1 MAEWFK
7 ATVLKTVESKAPGV
21 RIPLPPF
28 GIPER
33 LFRSGSDAS
42 RKSQRTCGDVRFS
55 QGSKQNHQP
64 GLVRVPIDCCRSIE
78 ALRSRLA
85 ERGQFRQGQTCWTEP
100 AWIGVVFGRTV
111 KIVSLIGSLEQFD
124 LANIFRRLEVFS
136 KTGLLVARQGEMWV
150 EFYFR
155 QGQLVC
161 VGPVR
166 ANVSLLDRLLQAK
179 LLLPQSLPQVR
190 QIIEPS
196 EVNET
201 RIALALIN
209 EGYLSRE
216 ILRAWAA
223 HETSQILQAI
233 FSWPTGE
240 IYFEEDHQTPPDRLL
255 VALSISALL
264 DALPSAALAPRPAT
278 VSAPSTDEPVYPV
291 SAPLTGAGTGGPLP
305 QNPPFTPSMPG
316 TLNASQ
322 LVEQS
327 PVFRQP
333 DTPPQG
339 MGLLSAAQLVEQSP
353 ALRQPQRPP
362 QQGRGLL
369 NASQL
374 IEQPPAFQSP
384 QTPNEGEGLFNAA
397 QLIDE
402 FPFKQAN
409 AGASI
414 SAAQLVEDVA
424 PPSFASANPTGL
436 LGPEVDISASTQVS
450 ILPPQPVRNPLPPAR
465 IDTSFMTPDLVLA
478 PVDLSTL
485 RERNPQ
491 VQLTPD
497 QWSLFA
503 LIDGQL
509 PLQALCQTL
518 NAPAEQVCMVAGEL
532 IAIGLVMPLT
542 PITGALS
549 ELMSPAMA
557 PASSY
562 PSYAPPMM
570 AGPAS
575 FTPTMETQSQWGNGR
590 NGASFV
596 VGGGWQQGMPGQS
609 QASSAYAPVGGY
621 R

>member
-1 MAEWFK
+1 
-7 ATVLKTVESKAPGV
+7 
-21 RIPLPPF
+21 
-28 GIPER
+28 
-33 LFRSGSDAS
+33 
-42 RKSQRTCGDVRFS
+42 
-55 QGSKQNHQP
+55 
-64 GLVRVPIDCCRSIE
+64 
-78 ALRSRLA
+78 
-85 ERGQFRQGQTCWTEP
+85 
-100 AWIGVVFGRTV
+100 
-111 KIVSLIGSLEQFD
+111 
-124 LANIFRRLEVFS
+124 
-136 KTGLLVARQGEMWV
+136 MWV

-166 ANVSLLDRLLQAK
+166 ANISLIDRLVQAQ
-179 LLLPQSLPQVR
+179 LLSPQSLPQIR
-190 QIIEPS
+190 QIVAPG

-255 VALSISALL
+255 VALSISTLL
-264 DALPSAALAPRPAT
+264 EALPSATSTPRSAAAG
-278 VSAPSTDEPVYPV
+278 APSTDEPVYPV
-291 SAPLTGAGTGGPLP
+291 VAAPPANAGSGGQAPH
-305 QNPPFTPSMPG
+305 NSPFTPAMPG
-316 TLNASQ
+316 TLNAAQ
-322 LVEQS
+322 LIEQ
-327 PVFRQP
+327 PPAFRQP
-333 DTPPQG
+333 DTPPHG

-353 ALRQPQRPP
+353 TFRQPPAPP
-362 QQGRGLL
+362 QQGMGLL
-369 NASQL
+369 SASQL
-374 IEQPPAFQSP
+374 IEQPPAFQQP
-384 QTPNEGEGLFNAA
+384 QPPNGGEGLLSAS

-402 FPFKQAN
+402 FPFKPAS
-409 AGASI
+409 AGAPI
-414 SAAQLVEDVA
+414 SAAQLLEDVA
-424 PPSFASANPTGL
+424 PPSFASANPTAQ

-509 PLQALCQTL
+509 PLQALCQAL
-518 NAPAEQVCMVAGEL
+518 NASAEQVCMVAGEL

-557 PASSY
+557 PAMPPSSAY

-570 AGPAS
+570 S
-575 FTPTMETQSQWGNGR
+575 TPNAFGSSVETQSQWGNGR

-596 VGGGWQQGMPGQS
+596 VGGGWQGGPN
-609 QASSAYAPVGGY
+609 QAQAGSAYAPVGGY